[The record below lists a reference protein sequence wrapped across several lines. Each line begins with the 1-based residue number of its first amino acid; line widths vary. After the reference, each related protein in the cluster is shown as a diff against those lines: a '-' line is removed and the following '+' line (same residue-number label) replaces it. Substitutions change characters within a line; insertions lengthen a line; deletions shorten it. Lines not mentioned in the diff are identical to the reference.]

1 MFENIEKTS
10 SVIKEV
16 VHTCEIRQ
24 VELDYIK
31 ECICPPR
38 PTELGERIDDIQGGV
53 PPKALDS
60 NPQIADIIEPIR
72 DQIPNEY
79 LEAPTDIEQVEQ
91 ISEVMQGIEGL
102 DYDSWKN
109 LDAEGRLNVL
119 QELENKVAEIEHR
132 PASIVKMKDLGDP
145 TINKGYCEQNFWNN
159 NSTLTLNSQ
168 CLNDNSM
175 SEYFESLDTVIHEG
189 RHAYQNYNLDQRE
202 VNPDT
207 ESVSEWRQNM
217 DEGYRSPELFGYR
230 AYYTQPVEVDAR
242 AFAQDV
248 IDQYK
253 ESQGYLV

>member
-1 MFENIEKTS
+1 MFDIEGLS
-10 SVIKEV
+10 SNSAEGIAKEGLSKS
-16 VHTCEIRQ
+16 
-24 VELDYIK
+24 ELDYIR
-31 ECICPPR
+31 ESVEFGNTDCVVD
-38 PTELGERIDDIQGGV
+38 RIDEMSKRQPAFAI
-53 PPKALDS
+53 DS
-60 NPQIADIIEPIR
+60 NPQVSELIEPIR
-72 DQIPNEY
+72 DKIPNEY

-102 DYDSWKN
+102 EYDSWKN

-145 TINKGYCEQNFWNN
+145 AVHKGYCQQNFWGN

-168 CLNDNSM
+168 CLSDNSM

-207 ESVSEWRQNM
+207 DSVSEWRQNM
-217 DEGYRSPELFGYR
+217 DEGYRSPELYGFR
-230 AYYTQPVEVDAR
+230 AYWTQPVEIDAR

-253 ESQGYLV
+253 ESQGYLA